1 MDGWKKKSGA
11 EAPLV
16 LCKMNSVINL
26 PIDIVGISEMQ
37 KCELKYVIFTQSR
50 NPTKLYAQSDC
61 SEWLCGGLYPC
72 RTSARNHSDMAKSQP
87 ISIANQCGRSIID
100 REKSKPSFSI

>member
-37 KCELKYVIFTQSR
+37 KCELKYVMQTPRKRVGEFR
-50 NPTKLYAQSDC
+50 Y
-61 SEWLCGGLYPC
+61 
-72 RTSARNHSDMAKSQP
+72 
-87 ISIANQCGRSIID
+87 
-100 REKSKPSFSI
+100 

>member
-37 KCELKYVIFTQSR
+37 KCELKYVMFTRSI
-50 NPTKLYAQSDC
+50 KLTELFVPSDC
-61 SEWLCGGLYPC
+61 SEC
-72 RTSARNHSDMAKSQP
+72 
-87 ISIANQCGRSIID
+87 
-100 REKSKPSFSI
+100 